1 MAQQAG
7 VTLVEMMT
15 VMAIM
20 AILLAIGVPSY
31 KYVTSSNRMY
41 NEAGELLGDLQFAR
55 AEATR
60 QGLPVTVCISSDGAT
75 CLSSATTWNQG
86 WIVFLDKNGDQ
97 TVESGDAVLR
107 IQSSFTG
114 SDTLTD
120 SASLAAVT
128 FNREGFASNLGAT
141 STLFT
146 LHDSTSNKAWTRC
159 LFLAVQGNMGVST
172 PATLS
177 SCT

>member
-1 MAQQAG
+1 MASEAG
-7 VTLVEMMT
+7 LTLVEMMT
-15 VMAIM
+15 VMAVM

-41 NEAGELLGDLQFAR
+41 NEVGELLGDLQFAR

-60 QGLPVTVCISSDGAT
+60 EGLPVTVCISSDGAS
-75 CLSSATTWNQG
+75 CLSGATSWSNG
-86 WIVFLDKNGDQ
+86 WIVFVDHNGDQ
-97 TVESGDAVLR
+97 TVDSGDAVLR
-107 IQSSFTG
+107 VQTSFSS
-114 SDTLTD
+114 SDTFTD
-120 SASLAAVT
+120 SAALAAVT
-128 FNREGFASNLGAT
+128 FNREGFASNLGGT
-141 STLFT
+141 SALFT

-159 LFLAVQGNMGVST
+159 LYLAVQGNMGVST